1 MTTFEVGFIDHAKE
15 SGLSTDEAAR
25 FLKRAFEYP
34 GAEQM
39 LGQLSD
45 NEQEQAPED
54 LESLMHLLKQD
65 ALHGLVLKDKHKIHV

>member
-15 SGLSTDEAAR
+15 SGLSASEAAH

-39 LGQLSD
+39 LEHLPD
-45 NEQEQAPED
+45 NEQEQTPDD
-54 LESLMHLLKQD
+54 LESLMHLIKQD
-65 ALHGLVLKDKHKIHV
+65 ALHELVLKDKHKIHI